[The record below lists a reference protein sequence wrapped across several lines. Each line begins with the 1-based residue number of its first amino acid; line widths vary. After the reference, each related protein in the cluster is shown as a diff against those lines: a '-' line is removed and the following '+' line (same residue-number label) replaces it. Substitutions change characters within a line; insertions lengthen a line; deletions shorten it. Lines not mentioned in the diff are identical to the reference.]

1 MSDDDFMDDDEEY
14 DLVSSHTILCYTFNY
29 IIIIILMCIVAG
41 FLKFYEFYW
50 LLLFAKITTISHI

>member
-41 FLKFYEFYW
+41 FLKFYEFY
-50 LLLFAKITTISHI
+50 